1 MQGDLG
7 PGRPPSRW
15 WVTPLALLVVFAVA
29 AALRFPIAPIPL
41 ERDEGE
47 YAYIA
52 QRWLRGEVPYKG
64 SFNQKPPGVFAAYL
78 VKERL
83 IGTSPTALHWGMQ
96 LYTFGTMTLLFF
108 LGRRLVSPL
117 AGFLAA
123 LFAAF
128 LTADKGVLGNAAN
141 TEIYMLLP
149 LTGAMLTTV
158 RAVEGDAVGWA
169 FATGVLSAAALLFKQ
184 VALPDVVFYG
194 AVLLFCGRRWALP
207 LGMVLGL
214 VVGLLPGPVYFAAAG
229 AWREFL
235 DCTVL
240 YNLTYVREVPL
251 SLYPMLFWGRFQEI
265 LETAL
270 PVYAL
275 AALGLAVGWWW
286 PRRQALPGGWR
297 AALLTRPGLL
307 LALWLLFSLLGV
319 STGGYFREHYFMQV
333 IPAVAVLA
341 GLGCVALTRLLPWP
355 AARVAAPCLVAA
367 LVVFYGVTAA
377 PDYYLRGTPDEKCR
391 HLYFTNPFPE
401 DLIVARY
408 IREHSDPDD
417 TVFVFGSEP
426 QTYYYA
432 GRKCAS
438 RYIFVYPLLPQERPQ
453 PDVGRRQ
460 QEVLDE
466 LSERRPRFIVY
477 VTLSY
482 SRPLSGKRKLERG
495 VNRLLD
501 TSYRLRAVV
510 PGPVPLEN
518 GMLGYPETPMPLL
531 TGLAPDRPPPAKPV
545 LAVFERTDAGTGIAP
560 STTSKED

>member
-1 MQGDLG
+1 
-7 PGRPPSRW
+7 
-15 WVTPLALLVVFAVA
+15 
-29 AALRFPIAPIPL
+29 
-41 ERDEGE
+41 
-47 YAYIA
+47 
-52 QRWLRGEVPYKG
+52 
-64 SFNQKPPGVFAAYL
+64 

-158 RAVEGDAVGWA
+158 RAVEEDAVGWA

-184 VALPDVVFYG
+184 VALPDVAFYG

-214 VVGLLPGPVYFAAAG
+214 VVGLLPAPVYFAAAG

-251 SLYPMLFWGRFQEI
+251 SLYPTSFWGRFQEI

-275 AALGLAVGWWW
+275 AALGLAVGCWW

-297 AALLTRPGLL
+297 AALLTSPGLL

-333 IPAVAVLA
+333 IPAVALFA

-355 AARVAAPCLVAA
+355 AARVAAPCLVGA

-377 PDYYLRGTPDEKCR
+377 PDYYLRGTPDVKCR

-401 DLIVARY
+401 DVVVARY

-432 GRKCAS
+432 DRKCAS
-438 RYIFVYPLLPQERPQ
+438 RYIFVYPLLPMLRSQ

-466 LSERRPRFIVY
+466 LHEQRPRFIVY
-477 VTLSY
+477 VTLPF
-482 SRPLSGKRKLERG
+482 SRPPSLKHALERG
-495 VNRLLD
+495 VKQLLGS
-501 TSYRLRAVV
+501 SYHLRAVV
-510 PGPVPLEN
+510 PGPFPLED
-518 GMLGYPETPMPLL
+518 GTVGYPETPMPLL
-531 TGLAPDRPPPAKPV
+531 TDPDPGTEERMPTV
-545 LAVFERTDAGTGIAP
+545 LRVYERNDLGTGIAP
-560 STTSKED
+560 KTNLD